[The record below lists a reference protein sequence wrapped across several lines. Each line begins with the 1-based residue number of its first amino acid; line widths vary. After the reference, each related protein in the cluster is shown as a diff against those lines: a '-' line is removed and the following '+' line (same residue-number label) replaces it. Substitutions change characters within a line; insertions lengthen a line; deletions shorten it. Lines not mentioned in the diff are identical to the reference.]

1 MRAFEA
7 AISLLG
13 TEFPSIAANSRQ
25 ILHATLKL
33 FPFSGV
39 SFWRPKNKS
48 TAWSSAQIDRTNA
61 HTLFPK
67 GRTALPETGSHW
79 NA

>member
-13 TEFPSIAANSRQ
+13 TEFLSIAANSGQ

-39 SFWRPKNKS
+39 F
-48 TAWSSAQIDRTNA
+48 
-61 HTLFPK
+61 L
-67 GRTALPETGSHW
+67 ETEE
-79 NA
+79 